1 MASVSNLNAG
11 TNLGLSDLYDQLQTA
26 EQANLTP
33 ITTQQT
39 SYKAKLSA
47 WGIVQTALQKVQTAA
62 AALKD
67 TSAIA
72 STKVSSTNTAFTAT
86 LANDAAAG
94 NFSVEV
100 TQLAKAQSLLSKS
113 ATSKDG
119 DLGDSSL
126 A

>member
-47 WGIVQTALQKVQTAA
+47 WGIVQTA
-62 AALKD
+62 AALK
-67 TSAIA
+67 
-72 STKVSSTNTAFTAT
+72 T
-86 LANDAAAG
+86 LLQLPQQSQQHQHRVHRHAG
-94 NFSVEV
+94 
-100 TQLAKAQSLLSKS
+100 Q
-113 ATSKDG
+113 
-119 DLGDSSL
+119 
-126 A
+126 